1 MNKKILA
8 LALAS
13 MMLLSACSTTET
25 ATEVADDAAQTEQTT
40 TEAVEESTEAEQA
53 EVEVEEPEAEP
64 EEEAEPEAD
73 PLRIA
78 GLKGATTM
86 GISMLEGDYELSM
99 YTAADEIV
107 PLLVKGEIDIAL
119 VPSNLAA
126 TLYQT
131 TNQSISVININTT
144 NVLTCVASA
153 EADIDDV
160 ADLAGKTVYMT
171 GKGTTPEAAMR
182 SLISM
187 SGTEDITL
195 EFKSESAE
203 VVAALAT
210 DPTAIA
216 VLPQPFATVATMQNE
231 GFAVQFTL
239 EDSWGTYATDGSQ
252 IVTGVTIVSNAV
264 LAERAD
270 DIDQYLLDA
279 AASVALVNSADEAG
293 LAIEAL
299 DIVAA
304 TVAQQAIPYCGISS
318 ITGDEM
324 YTALSGYL
332 TALYNFDADM
342 IGGAMPDEGFYYLP

>member
-13 MMLLSACSTTET
+13 MMLLSACGTTET
-25 ATEVADDAAQTEQTT
+25 TTEAADDTAQTEQTT
-40 TEAVEESTEAEQA
+40 TEAVEESTQAE
-53 EVEVEEPEAEP
+53 EVEVEEVEEVEVEAEA
-64 EEEAEPEAD
+64 EAEAD

-203 VVAALAT
+203 VVAALAA
-210 DPTAIA
+210 DPNAIA

-239 EDSWGTYATDGSQ
+239 EDSWANYATDGSQ

-270 DIDQYLLDA
+270 DIDQYLVDA
-279 AASVALVNSADEAG
+279 AASVALVNSSEEAG

-324 YTALSGYL
+324 HTALSGYL